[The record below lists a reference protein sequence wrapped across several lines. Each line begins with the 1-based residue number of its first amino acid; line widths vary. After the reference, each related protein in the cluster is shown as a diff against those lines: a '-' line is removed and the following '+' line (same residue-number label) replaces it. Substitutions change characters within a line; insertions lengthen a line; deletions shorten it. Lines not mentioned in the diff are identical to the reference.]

1 MKKTLLS
8 LILLCTFMFT
18 LTGCNTTKSY
28 TFDVETGD
36 KIKIELNT
44 TDGYDLSSSLPFT
57 VSKDGSVLSQG
68 TFITLDGY
76 DSYVDMVNNDT
87 SSTVLDSGS
96 MNGVTYTFYSYNDTE
111 FNYIIKIDGSNTA
124 LLLGNANSQNEA
136 QTVFELLTFST
147 EK

>member
-76 DSYVDMVNNDT
+76 DDYVNMVNNDT
-87 SSTVLDSGS
+87 NSTVLDSGS
-96 MNGVTYTFYSYNDTE
+96 MNGVTYTFYSYNDAE
-111 FNYIIKIDGSNTA
+111 FNYIIKIDNSNTA

>member
-1 MKKTLLS
+1 MKKALLS

-18 LTGCNTTKSY
+18 LTGCNTAKSY

-76 DSYVDMVNNDT
+76 DDYVDRVNNDT
-87 SSTVLDSGS
+87 NSTILDSGS
-96 MNGVTYTFYSYNDTE
+96 INGVTYTFYSYNDTE
-111 FNYIIKIDGSNTA
+111 FNYIIKIDNSNTA
-124 LLLGNANSQNEA
+124 LLLGNPNSQNEA
-136 QTVFELLTFST
+136 QTIFELLTFSA

>member
-1 MKKTLLS
+1 MKKALLS

-18 LTGCNTTKSY
+18 LTGCNMAKSY

-76 DSYVDMVNNDT
+76 DDYVDRVNNDT
-87 SSTVLDSGS
+87 NSTILDSGS

-111 FNYIIKIDGSNTA
+111 FNYIIKIDNSNTA
-124 LLLGNANSQNEA
+124 LLLGNPNSQNEA
-136 QTVFELLTFST
+136 QTIFELLTFST